1 MRKFFQRAKSIGPE
15 AVSPG
20 EKANTGL
27 FRRLREDCGSIMIET
42 TLGFMILMTM
52 VLGILECSMMAY
64 TFSVMEDSAREGVRY
79 ATVHGI
85 DSSSCAGP
93 SSGCDATAANVV
105 SDVKA
110 YAKTFTG
117 GLNTMTVTVTYPD
130 GASTATSRV
139 KVALSCTYQPV
150 FHFPGSA
157 HLFQVSSE
165 GRILY

>member
-1 MRKFFQRAKSIGPE
+1 MRKFFQRATSIGPE
-15 AVSPG
+15 TVSPG
-20 EKANTGL
+20 EAASGGL
-27 FRRLREDCGSIMIET
+27 FGWMRDERGSIMIET
-42 TLGFMILMTM
+42 TLGFMVMMTM
-52 VLGILECSMMAY
+52 VLGIIECSMMAY
-64 TFSVMEDSAREGVRY
+64 TFSVMEDAAREGVRY

-85 DSSSCAGP
+85 DSASCNGP

-110 YAKTFTG
+110 YAGTFTSS
-117 GLNTMTVTVTYPD
+117 LSTMTVTVTYPD

-157 HLFQVSSE
+157 HLLQVSSS

>member
-1 MRKFFQRAKSIGPE
+1 MRNFFQRATSIGPE
-15 AVSPG
+15 TVSPG
-20 EKANTGL
+20 EEVSTGL
-27 FRRLREDCGSIMIET
+27 FGWVRDERGSIMIET
-42 TLGFMILMTM
+42 ALGFMIMMTM
-52 VLGILECSMMAY
+52 VLGIMECSMMAY
-64 TFSVMEDSAREGVRY
+64 TFSIMEDAAREGVRY

-85 DSSSCAGP
+85 DSASCNGP
-93 SSGCDATAANVV
+93 SSGCDATAANVI

-110 YAKTFTG
+110 YAATFTG
-117 GLNTMTVTVTYPD
+117 GLTGMTVTVTYPD

-157 HLFQVSSE
+157 HLLQVSSS